1 MFQDSNSYF
10 LLFLLQIEREN
21 GTENGEGNEYEIGKE
36 NYFKVNIENGSGQ
49 KNELNSKR
57 ESSDYFEKEIFL
69 DPKYDMKRNF
79 MNSTS
84 EQEKV
89 YNVKGNPTFNVN
101 IENGVKINIEKS
113 VETQSNGSNTK
124 QEKFSDMPGQN
135 SSNIH
140 TANGG
145 TISESNGTLE
155 ERELVVQRKNE
166 LNNQN
171 GLLSKN
177 LPASYLQNGGNTA
190 KSYQSSGLDVQVS
203 NKINKSTDS
212 NVFPLG

>member
-57 ESSDYFEKEIFL
+57 ESSDYVEKEIFL

-79 MNSTS
+79 MNGTS

-113 VETQSNGSNTK
+113 FETQSNGSNTN
-124 QEKFSDMPGQN
+124 QDKFSDMPGQN

-155 ERELVVQRKNE
+155 ERELVVQRKND

>member
-57 ESSDYFEKEIFL
+57 ESSDYVEKEIFL

-89 YNVKGNPTFNVN
+89 YNVEGNPTFNVN

-113 VETQSNGSNTK
+113 FETQSNGSNTN
-124 QEKFSDMPGQN
+124 QDKFSDMPGQN

-155 ERELVVQRKNE
+155 ERELVVQRKND